1 MPRFRRPP
9 LVSTMPLP
17 VIVDTN
23 FLTVP
28 VQFGLDIFAEAE
40 RVLERSVEFILLDSI
55 IEEIKS
61 KLQRA
66 RKTEAR
72 IFRVAIELSERCS
85 VVTTD
90 ASMKV
95 NPVDEQLLEF
105 TKSVKG
111 VLATN
116 DRELRAK
123 AIAQGTPVL
132 LLRGKKYLEL
142 EGSII

>member
-1 MPRFRRPP
+1 
-9 LVSTMPLP
+9 MPLP

-28 VQFGLDIFAEAE
+28 VQFGVDIFAEAE

-66 RKTEAR
+66 KRTEAR
-72 IFRVAIELSERCS
+72 MFRIAIEFSERCS
-85 VVTTD
+85 VVSVNE
-90 ASMKV
+90 SMKV
-95 NPVDEQLLEF
+95 NPVDDQLLEF
-105 TKSVKG
+105 TKSVNG